1 MLNTLKKSTILLEKP
16 GTKVRISWMK
26 GDTISD
32 WDETC
37 IWAMK
42 VYGLPGDKFYTHM
55 TEDYMDFIFKD
66 ECDAIHFSLRWL

>member
-1 MLNTLKKSTILLEKP
+1 
-16 GTKVRISWMK
+16 MK

-37 IWAMK
+37 IWAIEQFD
-42 VYGLPGDKFYTHM
+42 LPGGKFYTHM

-66 ECDAIHFSLRWL
+66 EKDAIHFSLRWL

>member
-1 MLNTLKKSTILLEKP
+1 MQNLRNKLKTPSEQQGIR
-16 GTKVRISWMK
+16 VRIPWMK

-37 IWAMK
+37 IWAME

-55 TEDYMDFIFKD
+55 TEDYMDFIFKN
-66 ECDAIHFSLRWL
+66 EKDAIYFSLRWL